1 MGLEPIRP
9 IWAQDFK
16 SCLATDFNTRA
27 ILKKF
32 AGKAFGEQLAL
43 FTANVGPW
51 TTLTKPTPTIF
62 SLTGLNADAVGL
74 LRMDLA

>member
-9 IWAQDFK
+9 KWAQDFK
-16 SCLATDFNTRA
+16 SCLATDFNTGA
-27 ILKKF
+27 FIKKF
-32 AGKAFGEQLAL
+32 AGKAFGWQLVL
-43 FTANVGPW
+43 YTADAGPW

-62 SLTGLNADAVGL
+62 SLTGLLADAVGL